1 MYSLVNSFTH
11 RGVGAGWVYD
21 LPIFVSRNEIK
32 DDNVIKKGWKY
43 LSTLSQ
49 ISLKKS
55 LTKQEIIM
63 WRLED
68 NTKMEPEE

>member
-1 MYSLVNSFTH
+1 MVPYWLYVMKEKIHMYSLVNSFTH

-21 LPIFVSRNEIK
+21 LPIFVSRNETK

-49 ISLKKS
+49 I
-55 LTKQEIIM
+55 
-63 WRLED
+63 
-68 NTKMEPEE
+68 